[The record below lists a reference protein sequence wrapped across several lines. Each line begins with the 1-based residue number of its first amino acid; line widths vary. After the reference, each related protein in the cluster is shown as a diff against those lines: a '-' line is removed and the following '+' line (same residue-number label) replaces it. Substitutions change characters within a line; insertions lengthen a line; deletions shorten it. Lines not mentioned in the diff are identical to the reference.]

1 MHYLP
6 FSFCFSITVSLQAQK
21 PKGFFIND
29 VFYNVQYS
37 HMIRSAPRLTIL
49 MIVAMTILGTGGL
62 IAAFAQTAKEQQQQ
76 EEEEEEEQPQVQDQ
90 QEQGD
95 NPTNPT

>member
-1 MHYLP
+1 MLFYHG
-6 FSFCFSITVSLQAQK
+6 FFAATK

-29 VFYNVQYS
+29 VFYNVQHS

-49 MIVAMTILGTGGL
+49 MMVAMTILGTGGL
-62 IAAFAQTAKEQQQQ
+62 IAVFAQTAKEQQ
-76 EEEEEEEQPQVQDQ
+76 EEEEQQVQDQ

-95 NPTNPT
+95 NPPNPT

>member
-1 MHYLP
+1 MLFYHG
-6 FSFCFSITVSLQAQK
+6 FFAVRK

-29 VFYNVQYS
+29 VFYNVQHS

-49 MIVAMTILGTGGL
+49 MMVAMTILGTGGL
-62 IAAFAQTAKEQQQQ
+62 IAAFAQTAKEQQ
-76 EEEEEEEQPQVQDQ
+76 VQDQ

-95 NPTNPT
+95 NPPNPT

>member
-1 MHYLP
+1 M
-6 FSFCFSITVSLQAQK
+6 VSLQPQK

-29 VFYNVQYS
+29 VFYNVQHS

-49 MIVAMTILGTGGL
+49 MMVAITILGTGGL

-76 EEEEEEEQPQVQDQ
+76 QEEEEEEEQVQDQ

-95 NPTNPT
+95 NPPNPT